1 MSQPMPTPTPTEGL
15 PRRRRRFMISLRS
28 MMILVLV
35 FGGWLGWFVRRVQVR
50 HDAVAAVK
58 NAGGSVVY
66 DLEWR
71 NAGPNPY
78 RKSWV
83 PDWLGGDQTW
93 IPQWILRGS
102 RIDYFGNVVLVSL
115 IPSRVNDPRA
125 ANDDILALVARLDR
139 LQDLRLT
146 SSAVSDAGLAHLGGL
161 TDLRDLQIG
170 RTQVGD
176 IGMAH
181 IKTLTSLTSLY
192 IADTQVTDAGLIHLR
207 GLTNLRVLFLAGTK
221 VTDDGVLALERALPN
236 LQVLREEDMSFV
248 EALPRA
254 LHELDYARS
263 QPIRL
268 ATMLLTKR
276 AESMADRGAIPE
288 LAATIDALCG
298 LEPTEKVSLLKLAEG
313 CATCLRCLEGHRNQR
328 LADQARQALQERCAN
343 RGIAALARAID
354 LGLTDVE
361 LINER
366 VLPRHSRNIRARN
379 LEPLRDYPAFQRL
392 TDRLKERKPE
402 R

>member
-1 MSQPMPTPTPTEGL
+1 MSQPTPTPTEGL

-35 FGGWLGWFVRRVQVR
+35 FGGWLGWFVRRVQVQ

-83 PDWLGGDQTW
+83 PDWLGGDQAW
-93 IPQWILRGS
+93 IPKWVLSGS
-102 RIDYFGNVVLVSL
+102 RIDYFGNVVSVSL
-115 IPSRVNDPRA
+115 IPSRVNDPKA
-125 ANDDILALVARLDR
+125 ANDDTLALVGRLDR

-146 SSAVSDAGLAHLGGL
+146 SSAVTDAGLAHLRGL

-176 IGMAH
+176 VGTAQ
-181 IKTLTSLTSLY
+181 IKRLTSLRSLY
-192 IADTQVTDAGLIHLR
+192 IADTQVTDAGLVHLR
-207 GLTNLRVLFLAGTK
+207 ALTNLRILYLSGTK
-221 VTDDGVLALERALPN
+221 VTDDGVLALEQALPR
-236 LQVLREEDMSFV
+236 LHVLREEDMLVS
-248 EALPRA
+248 AAQPRA
-254 LHELDYARS
+254 FKDLDYARA

-268 ATMLLTKR
+268 ACMLLSKR
-276 AESMADRGAIPE
+276 AEAMAGRGDRTE

-298 LEPTEKVSLLKLAEG
+298 LEPGDKASLLKLAYG
-313 CATCLRCLEGHRNQR
+313 CAACVRSLDGLRARGLSDE
-328 LADQARQALQERCAN
+328 DRQALQKRCAD
-343 RGIAALARAID
+343 RGIAALARAVE
-354 LGLTDVE
+354 LGFKDVH

-366 VLPRHSRNIRARN
+366 DLPRHGWNVRAGN
-379 LEPLRDYPAFQRL
+379 LEPLRAYSAFRALVDQV
-392 TDRLKERKPE
+392 DQ
-402 R
+402 